1 MVEEKWL
8 LQRISNAE
16 NRVKNYQDKLN
27 NAESESM
34 KRLYKN
40 RLEHAQKELETF
52 TMIRDKYYQKT
63 KST

>member
-16 NRVKNYQDKLN
+16 KRVKNYQDKLN
-27 NAESESM
+27 NAEGESM

-52 TMIRDKYYQKT
+52 AMIRDKYYK
-63 KST
+63 KPN